1 MRDHTLLQAIARV
14 NRPYEDEQNNSV
26 KPHGFILDFVGIF
39 DKLEE
44 ALSFDSD
51 EINAV
56 IKDINLLK
64 ETFKRKIEV
73 EAKEYTE
80 LVSGQFNDKD
90 TDKLIEHFRDTEKRK
105 QLFKFYK
112 EVEMLYEVISPDAFL
127 RPYIDTYT
135 TLAAIYGIV
144 KNAYS
149 KRIYVDREFLRK
161 TNELVQKH
169 VGLTKLEEQT
179 HFFEINEDT
188 LAKIKEK
195 DEDENVKVINLIKS
209 IEKIAQRDSENL
221 FLITMLE
228 RAEQIKDRYE
238 NRQVST
244 KEALL
249 ELQQIYEDELKIRFE
264 QEKKG
269 IDSFTFFLLT
279 HLTEAKIP
287 NAEKVAL
294 KIRDAFKAN
303 PNWKASSS
311 SLRELRAQVYY
322 AVLSEEDNLDKA
334 TQIADELFRLITKAY
349 NL

>member
-1 MRDHTLLQAIARV
+1 MFSKTLNEICVFGNDILFLVNGVTKLGKVKYRGRERHVESLRKFFVAVAEDFRVLMIKLADRLHNLKTLEFVKQEKQKRIA
-14 NRPYEDEQNNSV
+14 
-26 KPHGFILDFVGIF
+26 L
-39 DKLEE
+39 E
-44 ALSFDSD
+44 ALEVYAPLAHRLGIAKLKG
-51 EINAV
+51 EIEDAA
-56 IKDINLLK
+56 
-64 ETFKRKIEV
+64 FPF
-73 EAKEYTE
+73 AYPKEYAKMKEILQNKTE
-80 LVSGQFNDKD
+80 ASL
-90 TDKLIEHFRDTEKRK
+90 EHLEKIK
-105 QLFKFYK
+105 K
-112 EVEMLYEVISPDAFL
+112 EL
-127 RPYIDTYT
+127 TH
-135 TLAAIYGIV
+135 
-144 KNAYS
+144 
-149 KRIYVDREFLRK
+149 
-161 TNELVQKH
+161 ELQKH